1 MWSRPAALS
10 AVLIGRFQPPHRAH
24 LALVR
29 QALGLAAEL
38 VIVLGSARSARTVRN
53 PLSDSERASLI
64 RAMLEEEG
72 IEWRRV
78 RLEAVPDA
86 FYNLPMWVRSVRQ
99 AVRDEHAV
107 LVGFEK
113 DASSFY
119 LRLFPE
125 WRAAPPEFVSDL
137 NASGVREAMY
147 RHDWETVAGAVTPG
161 VLSRLRAFARTPE
174 FTGVQR
180 DAQATLALAA
190 AGPIRTVGT
199 LLVSEGQ
206 MLLRPRTDD
215 PGRGLWAIPEAAS
228 AEAAMQTVLTG
239 VPVLP
244 DRLRQR
250 LLNHPQR
257 LPGLDWQTDAGLY
270 RLPAR
275 SVQSPGPQPLTLQP
289 GAEWQ
294 GLDAVYSQPERFFAD
309 HAQGV
314 RALLED
320 WPR

>member
-1 MWSRPAALS
+1 MFPRT

-29 QALGLAAEL
+29 QGLGLAAEL

-53 PLSDSERASLI
+53 PLNDRERIGLI
-64 RAMLEEEG
+64 RAALEEEG

-86 FYNLPMWVRSVRQ
+86 FYNLPMWVRNVRQ

-125 WRAAPPEFVSDL
+125 WRSAPPEFISDL
-137 NASGVREAMY
+137 NASGVRKAMY
-147 RHDWETVAGAVTPG
+147 VGDWATVAGAVTPG
-161 VLSRLRAFARTPE
+161 VLSGLRTFALTPDFAE
-174 FTGVQR
+174 MQR

-199 LLVSEGQ
+199 LLVSGGR
-206 MLLRPRTDD
+206 MLLRPRGER
-215 PGRGLWAIPEAAS
+215 PGLGLWAIPEAAS
-228 AEAAMQTVLTG
+228 AEAAMQSVLPGGPT
-239 VPVLP
+239 LP

-270 RLPAR
+270 RLPA
-275 SVQSPGPQPLTLQP
+275 QPLPAQSLALQP
-289 GAEWQ
+289 GAAWQ
-294 GLDAVYSQPERFFAD
+294 GLDVVYSQPERFFAD
-309 HAQGV
+309 HAQGI

-320 WPR
+320 WPA

>member
-1 MWSRPAALS
+1 MFFRT

-38 VIVLGSARSARTVRN
+38 VIVLGSARSARTVQN
-53 PLSDSERASLI
+53 PLNDSERASLI

-72 IEWRRV
+72 IEWRRI

-125 WRAAPPEFVSDL
+125 WRAAPPEFLLGL
-137 NASGVREAMY
+137 NASGVREAMSIG
-147 RHDWETVAGAVTPG
+147 DWETVAGAVTPG
-161 VLSRLRAFARTPE
+161 VLSGLRAFAQTSDFAE
-174 FTGVQR
+174 VQR
-180 DAQATLALAA
+180 GTQATLALAA
-190 AGPIRTVGT
+190 AGPIHTVGT

-206 MLLRPRTDD
+206 MLLRPRTEQ
-215 PGRGLWAIPEAAS
+215 PGLGLWAIPEAVS
-228 AEAAMQTVLTG
+228 AEAALQTVLTG
-239 VPVLP
+239 APDLP
-244 DRLRQR
+244 AQLRQR

-257 LPGLDWQTDAGLY
+257 LPGLDWQTEAGLY
-270 RLPAR
+270 RLPA
-275 SVQSPGPQPLTLQP
+275 QPPALQP
-289 GAEWQ
+289 EAEWID
-294 GLDAVYSQPERFFAD
+294 LDAVYSQPERFFAD

-320 WPR
+320 WPA

>member
-1 MWSRPAALS
+1 MFPRT

-24 LALVR
+24 LALIR

-53 PLSDSERASLI
+53 PLSDRERASLMRSI
-64 RAMLEEEG
+64 LEPEG

-78 RLEAVPDA
+78 RLKAVPDA

-125 WRAAPPEFVSDL
+125 WQAAPAEFLPGL
-137 NASGVREAMY
+137 NATDVRGAMY
-147 RHDWETVAGAVTPG
+147 QGDWDAVAGAVTPG
-161 VLSRLRAFARTPE
+161 VLSGLRAFAQTPDFAE
-174 FTGVQR
+174 VQR
-180 DAQATLALAA
+180 DREATLALAA

-199 LLVSEGQ
+199 LLVSEGR
-206 MLLRPRTDD
+206 MLLRPRTER
-215 PGRGLWAIPEAAS
+215 PGLGLWAIPEADS
-228 AEAAMQTVLTG
+228 AEAATQTVLKEI
-239 VPVLP
+239 PVLP
-244 DRLRQR
+244 VRLRQR

-257 LPGLDWQTDAGLY
+257 LPGLDWQTEAGLY
-270 RLPAR
+270 RLPAQTL
-275 SVQSPGPQPLTLQP
+275 SLQP
-289 GAEWQ
+289 GAEWHA
-294 GLDAVYSQPERFFAD
+294 LDTVYSQPERFFAD

-320 WPR
+320 WPA